1 MTKSS
6 NATKRALLVSA
17 LSIVMCLAMLIGTTF
32 AWFTDTASTGLNKI
46 QVGNLDVELEYSTD
60 MENWQTATSKTQ
72 LFDDSTLWEPGYTQV
87 VYLRVKNNGTLALK
101 YSAGFTT
108 NWGVQYG
115 TNVKGEKY
123 NITDYIKYGV
133 ADVTEKFA
141 NREDAQS
148 AVEATAKTMDKLA
161 DQRFSDEMP
170 VVKAGETSDAF
181 ALVIYMP
188 TTVGND
194 ANPISAAKKS
204 YIFRLGV
211 EIKAT
216 QATVEEDSFDNTY
229 DENAPT
235 GFRAADYGFSTG
247 VHDVI
252 GNIQADGGYGVTF
265 ASSIGSSAATVN
277 VNANIYAV
285 YSSAGG
291 DDKAAMAVK
300 AMGNGTV
307 NITGGTYMQ
316 VDVPDGEE
324 CDLIYATGSSKINI
338 SGGTFRAANP
348 VRTLNVLDGDSA
360 KITVTGGSFYKYDP
374 SHHTIGDGEVIIPDG
389 YHVEQNGDWYTVV
402 ED

>member
-1 MTKSS
+1 MTKS
-6 NATKRALLVSA
+6 NVTKRALLVSA
-17 LSIVMCLAMLIGTTF
+17 LATVMCLAMLIGTTF

-46 QVGNLDVELEYSTD
+46 QAGNLDVELEYSTD
-60 MENWQTATSKTQ
+60 MENWQTATSNTH
-72 LFDDSTLWEPGYTQV
+72 LFNDSTLWEPGYTQV

-141 NREDAQS
+141 TREDAQN
-148 AVEATAKTMDKLA
+148 AVDANAKIMDKLA
-161 DQRFSDEMP
+161 DQRFNDEMP

-235 GFRAADYGFSTG
+235 SFTTWEYSYNT
-247 VHDVI
+247 HDVT
-252 GNIQADGGYGVTF
+252 GNIQARGDNGVV
-265 ASSIGSSAATVN
+265 AAGMSATVN
-277 VNANIYAV
+277 VNANVYAEYHKV
-285 YSSAGG
+285 TSQDKYAAIAVHAMNSS
-291 DDKAAMAVK
+291 
-300 AMGNGTV
+300 TV
-307 NITGGTYMQ
+307 NITGGSYMQ

-360 KITVTGGSFYKYDP
+360 KITVMGGSFYKYDP
-374 SHHTIGDGEVIIPDG
+374 SNPTLGDTEVIVPDG